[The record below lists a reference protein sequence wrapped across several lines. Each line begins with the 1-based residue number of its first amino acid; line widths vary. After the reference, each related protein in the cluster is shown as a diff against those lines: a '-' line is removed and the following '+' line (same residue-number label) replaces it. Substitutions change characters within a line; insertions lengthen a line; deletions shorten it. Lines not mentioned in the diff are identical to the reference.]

1 MYKLDFINSFKKYNE
16 SQHILD
22 NSCFFS
28 QKDWY
33 SLVNN
38 SSTNNLNLLLD
49 PSKTFYLNSFLK
61 TYLFKQKSLNV
72 LDIYLTDLQV
82 YDVFFTDI
90 LSENKNSYKVVD
102 DLTLSKHAFV
112 QYLNIYRDIYENLIN
127 LEIPYQTLNKE
138 YFGFNLLNS
147 Q

>member
-1 MYKLDFINSFKKYNE
+1 
-16 SQHILD
+16 
-22 NSCFFS
+22 
-28 QKDWY
+28 
-33 SLVNN
+33 
-38 SSTNNLNLLLD
+38 LLLD
-49 PSKTFYLNSFLK
+49 PSKTYYLNNFLK
-61 TYLFKQKSLNV
+61 TYLFKQKSSNV
-72 LDIYLTDLQV
+72 LDIYLSDLQI
-82 YDVFFTDI
+82 YDEFFTDI
-90 LSENKNSYKVVD
+90 LSDNKNSYKMVD